1 MILPLLLAVLAPAAE
16 PTPQA
21 PQPIL
26 VGFPTAK
33 PKPDARATAAPA
45 VTVEPAAAPTPIPAA
60 SAQPAEPSGALPAVV
75 PESSAY
81 PYRFI
86 PHQPASPTSAT
97 PQIFAIY
104 LNSKSLRSH
113 GPIAIRVLT
122 SANVVKVVTQSSGH
136 NGSIPRVGNGDF
148 ETKSTLPALPF
159 IASGITTTIDFV
171 ATTAAGKT
179 VTVGVPVAL
188 Q

>member
-1 MILPLLLAVLAPAAE
+1 MILPFLLAVLAPAAQA
-16 PTPQA
+16 TPQA

-33 PKPDARATAAPA
+33 PHGRATATPEPSAAPS
-45 VTVEPAAAPTPIPAA
+45 AAPTAEA
-60 SAQPAEPSGALPAVV
+60 TEKAAEPSGALPTIV
-75 PESSAY
+75 PESAAY
-81 PYRFI
+81 PYRFV

-136 NGSIPRVGNGDF
+136 NGSIPRIANGDF